1 MMPPTSGMQ
10 AMAAATL
17 DGNPVDVVLRSFR
30 VQDLAEAEIEWALRL
45 A

>member
-1 MMPPTSGMQ
+1 LMWILAS
-10 AMAAATL
+10 
-17 DGNPVDVVLRSFR
+17 SR

>member
-1 MMPPTSGMQ
+1 MWILAS
-10 AMAAATL
+10 
-17 DGNPVDVVLRSFR
+17 SR